1 MTAFEVR
8 SDVDESLP
16 ASWAA
21 VHEARIAR
29 WEHLTFSS
37 EERKVQEGV
46 ALMRS
51 LLARAVKAEAD
62 LAKQTHRENEG
73 VMIFDGIVADLRAKL
88 AAAEKAR
95 DAALAAQNAKA
106 MEELECLG
114 DRGARWEWM
123 PAGYQREIQLR
134 LAALR
139 SSPPAAPAADHN
151 TANVCGI
158 RRKSDGYW
166 WQCDGEHGAG
176 WNDKRIRQ
184 AWTMRGAHAHIAD
197 MRSKGMLL
205 DDVEVVELAPVA
217 RAGEAPAGDDDTLRR
232 FLRRDDA
239 HRGGEL
245 LLSVVA
251 DLCRRELARGER

>member
-1 MTAFEVR
+1 MTTI
-8 SDVDESLP
+8 DD
-16 ASWAA
+16 
-21 VHEARIAR
+21 EARISEWSNMFAMNTRSETRGDPSYDAAAR
-29 WEHLTFSS
+29 AVGKWNT
-37 EERKVQEGV
+37 VCDTAV
-46 ALMRS
+46 ALMREF
-51 LLARAVKAEAD
+51 LARAVKAE
-62 LAKQTHRENEG
+62 
-73 VMIFDGIVADLRAKL
+73 AKL

-139 SSPPAAPAADHN
+139 SAPPAAP
-151 TANVCGI
+151 
-158 RRKSDGYW
+158 
-166 WQCDGEHGAG
+166 
-176 WNDKRIRQ
+176 
-184 AWTMRGAHAHIAD
+184 
-197 MRSKGMLL
+197 
-205 DDVEVVELAPVA
+205 
-217 RAGEAPAGDDDTLRR
+217 AGEAPAGDDDTLRR